1 MNTTAA
7 HTAIRSRL
15 FTWLVPLLLAAPG
28 FAAEDATSFRSVA
41 PDSAAL
47 VIEEDPAAV
56 GAGARLATAAMER
69 DFDTVRALLAEGGA
83 DVNALGPYSTPALT
97 WIVRVE
103 DLELARRL
111 LDLGADPNLAIA
123 YVPMP
128 LHLAIE
134 NKDVDM
140 VQLLLERGA
149 DPLRP
154 DQARESPLILAA
166 RGGSADIVR
175 ALLEHG
181 AEPDAREPNFDQTPL
196 MVAVRA
202 GATDVVQVLL
212 SHDVDVNAQSKPGAV
227 PDFRLPSSNAGSKG
241 VGIVRGGWPERG
253 ERSPVGGAKTPL
265 LYATRAGNLELTQ
278 LLLAAGADI
287 EQADANGITPL
298 LNAVLN
304 ATVETLERPAAQHL
318 AVAHYLIGQGANVN
332 AADWY
337 GETPLRAAVDLR
349 NLDVNGADKNNGIDR
364 GAALELITALLEKGA
379 EPNART
385 KEKQPEH
392 RFITRI
398 GDLSWVDFTGQ
409 TAFLRAALAG
419 DVTVMRLLL
428 EHGADPNIAT
438 YAGTTPLMAAAGINW
453 VFNQTYDEG
462 QDALL
467 EAVKLAHS
475 LGNDVNAIN
484 SMGLT
489 AVHGAAN
496 RGSDE
501 IIRWL
506 AANGAK
512 LNTADNEGRTPVTWA
527 HGVFLA
533 THPPVDRPE
542 TAALLESL
550 MTAHPE
556 LADTG
561 KVP

>member
-1 MNTTAA
+1 MTNLNSRHMTTLPIKKSARMSA
-7 HTAIRSRL
+7 WFIAG
-15 FTWLVPLLLAAPG
+15 LLAIPA
-28 FAAEDATSFRSVA
+28 FAAD
-41 PDSAAL
+41 DS
-47 VIEEDPAAV
+47 E
-56 GAGARLATAAMER
+56 ARLATAAMER
-69 DFDTVRALLAEGGA
+69 DFDTVRALLAERGA
-83 DVNALGPYSTPALT
+83 DVNAMGPYETPALH

-103 DLELARRL
+103 DLELAERI
-111 LDLGADPNLAIA
+111 LDLGANPNLGNA
-123 YVPMP
+123 YGLMP

-134 NKDVDM
+134 NKDADM
-140 VQLLLERGA
+140 VSLLLDHGA
-149 DPLRP
+149 DPLQP
-154 DQARESPLILAA
+154 DRTGESPLILAA
-166 RGGSADIVR
+166 RSGSLDIVS

-181 AEPDAREPNFDQTPL
+181 AQPDAREPNFDQTPL

-202 GATDVVQVLL
+202 GAADVVQLLL
-212 SHDVDVNAQSKPGAV
+212 SRKVDVNAQSKPGAV
-227 PDFRLPSSNAGSKG
+227 PDFRLPGSNAGSKG

-253 ERSPVGGAKTPL
+253 ERSPIGGAKTSL
-265 LYATRAGNLELTQ
+265 LYATRSGNLELTRI
-278 LLLAAGADI
+278 LIEAGADI

-304 ATVETLERPAAQHL
+304 ATVETLDRPEAQHI
-318 AVAHYLIGQGANVN
+318 AVANYLIEQGANIN
-332 AADWY
+332 ISDWY

-349 NLDVNGADKNNGIDR
+349 NLEVNGSDKNNGIDR
-364 GAALELITALLEKGA
+364 VAALDLMRTLLEKGA
-379 EPNART
+379 DPNART

-392 RFITRI
+392 RFITRL

-409 TAFLRAALAG
+409 TPFLRAALAG
-419 DVTVMRLLL
+419 DVTAMRLLL

-438 YAGTTPLMAAAGINW
+438 DSGTTPLMAAAGVNW

-462 QDALL
+462 QESLL

-475 LGNDVNAIN
+475 LGNDVNTVN

-512 LNTADNEGRTPVTWA
+512 LDVADKEGRTPVTWA

-542 TAALLESL
+542 TASLIESL
-550 MTAHPE
+550 IAQHPE
-556 LADTG
+556 LASTG
-561 KVP
+561 SGP